1 MEKGQRGGAV
11 QEGDLVVDNT
21 RRWPCVGCHSRV
33 QREWGQKA
41 LGGSAGSPNTH
52 PHSWPQTPGAA
63 LSGVTMAS
71 NRTKIAGEAA
81 HSSSCLQG
89 KWELDASPAVTH
101 TVQHCWRVWDQSLN
115 DFSTVD

>member
-11 QEGDLVVDNT
+11 QEGNLVMDNT
-21 RRWPCVGCHSRV
+21 RRCLWVVTAGLKGSGGRGLWV
-33 QREWGQKA
+33 ALWGHLLA
-41 LGGSAGSPNTH
+41 TDP
-52 PHSWPQTPGAA
+52 PGAA

-81 HSSSCLQG
+81 HSSSHLQG
-89 KWELDASPAVTH
+89 KWELDASLAVTR